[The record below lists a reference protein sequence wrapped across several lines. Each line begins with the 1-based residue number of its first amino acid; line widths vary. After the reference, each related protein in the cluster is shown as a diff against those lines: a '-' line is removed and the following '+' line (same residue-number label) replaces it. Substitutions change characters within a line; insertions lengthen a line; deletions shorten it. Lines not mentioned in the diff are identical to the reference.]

1 MRAGRPGQNTT
12 EYFLLLCAMLT
23 VFGVVG
29 GFLKSYT
36 PLLMERAFALIVDAA
51 LQLALP

>member
-1 MRAGRPGQNTT
+1 MRRRPGQNTT

-23 VFGVVG
+23 VLGIVAN
-29 GFLKSYT
+29 FLKNYI
-36 PLLMERAFALIVDAA
+36 PMLMDRAFELIVDAA